1 MDSLNKNYQDY
12 QSILKDFHPPYAVV
26 DLDYLDKNIDD
37 ILKRAGNAKI
47 RIASK
52 SIRSI
57 NILKYIFSKSRQFQ
71 GIMSFTT
78 AETLF
83 LIENGFND
91 ILIGY
96 PSVNEN
102 EISLLADKI
111 NQGKDI
117 ILMVDRK
124 EHLDIIEKVGTS
136 KNCKIPICIDID
148 MSSKFPGI
156 HFGVMRSSINSTEKL
171 KDLLDYLKKL
181 NNIKLRGIMGYE
193 AQVAGLGD
201 NVTGGGLKNAAI
213 KLLQKK
219 SIVEFKKRRK
229 DCVELIK
236 KEGFEIDLVNG
247 GGTGSIESTIQEDWV
262 TEVTVGS
269 GFFSPTLF
277 DYYTAFKHKPSAFF
291 AIPVVRA
298 PEKGIVTCLGGG
310 YLASGSADK
319 LRLPQPYLPEGLKL
333 TTNEGAGEVQTPLI
347 LGNNKLNIGDVVF
360 FRHTKAGE
368 LCERF
373 NELILIKDSKY
384 YNTIKTYRGD
394 NQCFL

>member
-1 MDSLNKNYQDY
+1 MGFLNKNYKDY
-12 QSILKDFHPPYAVV
+12 QSILKNFNPPYAVV
-26 DLDYLDKNIDD
+26 DLDYLDKNIED
-37 ILKRAGNAKI
+37 ILKRAGNTKI

-83 LIENGFND
+83 LIEQGFND

-96 PSVNEN
+96 PSVNEI

-111 NQGKDI
+111 NEGKDI
-117 ILMVDRK
+117 VLMVDK
-124 EHLDIIEKVGTS
+124 AKHLEIIERVGAS
-136 KNCKIPICIDID
+136 KNCKIPVCIDID

-156 HFGVMRSSINSTEKL
+156 HFGVMRSSINSTQKL
-171 KDLLDYLKKL
+171 KELLKKL
-181 NNIKLRGIMGYE
+181 SILNHIKLKGIMGYE

-201 NVTGGGLKNAAI
+201 NVTGGGLKNTAI
-213 KLLQKK
+213 KFLQKK
-219 SIVEFKKRRK
+219 SIVEFTKRRK
-229 DCVELIK
+229 ECVELIK
-236 KEGFEIDLVNG
+236 NEGFDIDLVNG
-247 GGTGSIESTIQEDWV
+247 GGTGSLETTIQENWV

-277 DYYTAFKHKPSAFF
+277 DYYTAFKHQPSAFF
-291 AIPVVRA
+291 ALPVVRA
-298 PEKGIVTCLGGG
+298 PENGIVTCLGGG

-373 NELILIKDSKY
+373 NELILIKDNKY
-384 YNTIKTYRGD
+384 HSTINTYRGD